1 MFPIYAAGYYS
12 ARLGLSR
19 WCNPWHAVVLAEQRR
34 AWDAGHCD
42 ACIDLRGPAS
52 VCRLEPECVR
62 S

>member
-1 MFPIYAAGYYS
+1 MFPSTPPATTRPVSASRAG
-12 ARLGLSR
+12 ATRGT
-19 WCNPWHAVVLAEQRR
+19 VVLAEQRR